1 MKVALILALAST
13 ALATSLSSF
22 MITYP
27 DEFPYYDKLVQTV
40 HDLQGTITHEYTLFN
55 GFSVDLPQDTVNT
68 LKSLND
74 KYKWGLEIEEDQE
87 VHALGGQQPR
97 LL

>member
-1 MKVALILALAST
+1 
-13 ALATSLSSF
+13 

-87 VHALGGQQPR
+87 VHALGGQQPH